1 MFFLNV
7 GWKIKILKVK
17 SAVMKS
23 YLHVLVVLA
32 IHAKI
37 ADANFHYTKCDMA
50 KLQQNVIWISTIRM
64 GCKHTRVWIQDI
76 CKKSTVLTKSIG
88 RTLYSVL
95 TLLSMIDLHAMLTK
109 YTCTWFW

>member
-50 KLQQNVIWISTIRM
+50 KL
-64 GCKHTRVWIQDI
+64 
-76 CKKSTVLTKSIG
+76 
-88 RTLYSVL
+88 
-95 TLLSMIDLHAMLTK
+95 
-109 YTCTWFW
+109 